1 VPSSNEQSRKR
12 LPSSSSAILS
22 TKQRIINL
30 DGPETK
36 FVNLLPASII
46 KYDSPGLGT
55 TFAKTIKVEED
66 DNTQAIPIKV
76 EGADESATECRV
88 SSKIEEDNLTV
99 MENPALLEEVVRRSK
114 RGSQKTR
121 TMNGKQEKGSQRS

>member
-1 VPSSNEQSRKR
+1 
-12 LPSSSSAILS
+12 
-22 TKQRIINL
+22 
-30 DGPETK
+30 
-36 FVNLLPASII
+36 VNLLPASII

-55 TFAKTIKVEED
+55 TFAKKIKVEED

-114 RGSQKTR
+114 RSQKTR